1 MPSNERAIK
10 GEKNKKTTDE
20 EIPGKEKS
28 KHRREAALPPTQS
41 EPGASGEKSN
51 RDEPKAE
58 KQSRPKNDNKDQG
71 DDKRKKKDEDK
82 KSKR

>member
-1 MPSNERAIK
+1 MPTNDRAVK

-20 EIPGKEKS
+20 VIPGKEKA
-28 KHRREAALPPTQS
+28 KDRRESSLPPKQS
-41 EPGASGEKSN
+41 ESGKSKPTSN

-58 KQSRPKNDNKDQG
+58 KQQRGVNDNKDKG
-71 DDKRKKKDEDK
+71 KEKPKKKDEEK